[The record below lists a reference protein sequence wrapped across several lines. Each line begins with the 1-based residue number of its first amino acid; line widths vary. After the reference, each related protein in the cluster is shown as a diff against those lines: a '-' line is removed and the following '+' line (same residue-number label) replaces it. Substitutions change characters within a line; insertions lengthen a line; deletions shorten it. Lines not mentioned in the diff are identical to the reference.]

1 MSLKT
6 WEKKVLSRPGAAE
19 RVEELEHK
27 LLVAQGLAAAR
38 KKARVSQTELAQ
50 RLGVSQPRVAAI
62 EKSEDVTVGLL
73 ARYVEA
79 LGGKVEIDAVIAG
92 KRTRILP

>member
-1 MSLKT
+1 MSIET
-6 WEKKVLSRPGAAE
+6 WEKKVLSRPGATE

-27 LLVAQGLAAAR
+27 LLVAHGLVSAR
-38 KKARVSQTELAQ
+38 KKAKVSQTELAH

-62 EKSEDVTVGLL
+62 EKAEDVTVGLL

-79 LGGKVEIDAVIAG
+79 LGGTVEISAVIDG
-92 KRTRILP
+92 KRTSLLT

>member
-1 MSLKT
+1 MSIET
-6 WEKKVLSRPGAAE
+6 WEKKVLGRPGARV

-27 LLVAQGLAAAR
+27 LRVAHGLVSAR
-38 KKARVSQTELAQ
+38 KKAKVSQTELAH

-62 EKSEDVTVGLL
+62 EKAEDVTVGLL

-79 LGGKVEIDAVIAG
+79 LGGTVEISAVIGG
-92 KRTRILP
+92 KRTSLLT

>member
-1 MSLKT
+1 MTVKT
-6 WEKKVLSRPGAAE
+6 WEKKVLSRPGARE

-27 LLVAQGLAAAR
+27 LLVAHGLVSAR
-38 KKARVSQTELAQ
+38 KKAKVSQTELAH

-62 EKSEDVTVGLL
+62 EKSEDVTIGLL

-79 LGGKVEIDAVIAG
+79 LGGSVEINAVIDG
-92 KRTRILP
+92 KRTTLLT